1 LKIVV
6 AIAVFAAYFVLVVLY
21 GLLMPQRVQL
31 FFRDRQTMLGG
42 IMLAICIAVALIA
55 VSVFS

>member
-31 FFRDRQTMLGG
+31 FFRDRRTMLGG
-42 IMLAICIAVALIA
+42 IIAICIVVALIA